1 MFSKI
6 LIANRGEIA
15 CRVIRTAR
23 RLGIATV
30 AVYSDA
36 DARALHVEMADEAFH
51 IGPSPVGESYL
62 RGEKIVAAALG
73 CDAQAIHPG
82 YGFLSENPDFVDQV
96 TAAGLVF
103 IGPSAASIRAMGLKD
118 AAKRLMEKAG
128 VPVVPGYHGEDQ
140 GLVLL
145 ATKAREIGYPVLIK
159 ARAGGGGKGMRR
171 VDNPDDF
178 AEALS
183 SARREAKAA
192 FGDDKVLVEKY
203 VEKPRHI
210 EVQVFGDNFGNA
222 VHLLERD
229 CSAQR
234 RHQKVIEE
242 APAPD
247 MTEAMRAAM
256 TDAAVKAAQA
266 IKYSGAGTIE
276 FIVDASKGLS
286 PDGFWFMEMNTRL
299 QVEHPVTEMVTGID
313 LVEWQLRV
321 ASGERLPK
329 TQDEI
334 GLRGHAFE
342 ARIYAEDP
350 AKGFLPATGTL
361 HHLEFPPA
369 DGRALR
375 VETGVRAGDQISP
388 FYDPMIAKLVAHGA
402 DRTAALTTLAEA
414 LGRTEIAGST
424 TNLAFLSALAS
435 DADFASGDVDTGL
448 IARKQEELTKVH
460 EPGRRAIALAAL
472 AAAEN
477 GDAQAGPANDPWM
490 TLAGYAHFHPLVRQ
504 VSLSR
509 GDVEIAARVTA
520 RTDGRVD
527 VEVDGAGVPLPLAGR
542 VAAKRPGGVGAA
554 LLDTTAVPPQ
564 TTRSA
569 AFGDISPSRGEKSHV
584 ARWPGHV
591 TVFEGAISHTFSVA
605 DPFERAAEAIARGDA
620 IRAPMPGLVKLVRA
634 AKGDPVAKGQPLLV
648 LEAMKMEHTIS
659 APHAATIAEIVA
671 EGAQVTDGSV
681 LVRFETASA
690 KDGAQA

>member
-23 RLGIATV
+23 RMGVSTV

-36 DARALHVEMADEAFH
+36 DARALHVEMADEAVH

-62 RGEKIVAAALG
+62 RGERIVTAAKETGAE
-73 CDAQAIHPG
+73 AIHPG
-82 YGFLSENPDFVDQV
+82 YGFLSENPHFVDLV
-96 TAAGLVF
+96 TAAGLTF

-128 VPVVPGYHGEDQ
+128 VPVVPGYHGEAQ
-140 GLVLL
+140 ELVLL

-171 VDNPDDF
+171 VDHPDDF

-210 EVQVFGDNFGNA
+210 EVQVFGDNHGNA
-222 VHLLERD
+222 VHLFERD

-242 APAPD
+242 APAPG
-247 MTEAMRAAM
+247 MTAAMRAAM
-256 TDAAVKAAQA
+256 TGAAVKAAKA
-266 IKYSGAGTIE
+266 ISYSGAGTIE
-276 FIVDASKGLS
+276 FIVDASKGLR

-321 ASGERLPK
+321 AAGERLPK
-329 TQDEI
+329 TQEEI
-334 GLRGHAFE
+334 RLSGHAFE

-350 AKGFLPATGTL
+350 ARGFLPATGTL
-361 HHLEFPPA
+361 HHLRFPAAA
-369 DGRALR
+369 DSTALR
-375 VETGVRAGDQISP
+375 VETGVRAGDPISP
-388 FYDPMIAKLVAHGA
+388 YYDPMIAKLVVHGA
-402 DRTAALTTLAEA
+402 DRKAALAA
-414 LGRTEIAGST
+414 LGDALRLTEIAGST
-424 TNLAFLSALAS
+424 TNLAFLSALTA

-448 IARKQEELTKVH
+448 IARKQQALTATA
-460 EPGRRAIALAAL
+460 EPDERIVAVAAL

-477 GDAQAGPANDPWM
+477 GGEPAASDDPWSG
-490 TLAGYAHFHPLVRQ
+490 LSGYAHFNQAPRRATLK
-504 VSLSR
+504 L
-509 GDVEIAARVTA
+509 GETEIAATA
-520 RTDGRVD
+520 TILAGDRAEVRLDGR
-527 VEVDGAGVPLPLAGR
+527 EA
-542 VAAKRPGGVGAA
+542 
-554 LLDTTAVPPQ
+554 
-564 TTRSA
+564 
-569 AFGDISPSRGEKSHV
+569 ISIDRKEQPHV
-584 ARWPGHV
+584 ARWPGHI
-591 TVFEGAISHTFSVA
+591 TVFGDTGAFTFSVP
-605 DPFERAAEAIARGDA
+605 DPFARSAEAAASADA
-620 IRAPMPGLVKLVRA
+620 IRAPMPGLVKLVRVA
-634 AKGDPVAKGQPLLV
+634 QGEAVAKGQPLLV
-648 LEAMKMEHTIS
+648 LEAMKMEHAIG
-659 APHAATIAEIVA
+659 APHDAVIAEIVA
-671 EGAQVTDGSV
+671 EGAQVTDGTV
-681 LVRFETASA
+681 LVRFEA
-690 KDGAQA
+690 AQPVSQE